1 MMPGLS
7 DGRGRGI
14 IGIEL
19 EEQTAMTSKTATRL
33 GQQLAVALLLVT
45 TGCATVNEIL
55 SRTGV
60 DKPTARVRGARLTGL
75 SLRSVDLAFDIEVT
89 NPLAVAVPL
98 DRLEYSLAG
107 SGQPILSGAADLEG
121 SVPAR
126 GTQLV
131 NLPVRVDCL
140 ALVRTGS
147 GFRPGQ
153 VVDYSAD
160 LTLQVDIPTASP
172 LRIPLRTQGELPIPK
187 APAVEVSSIGWQEL
201 TLSRARGTATL
212 DVTNTN
218 DFLIG
223 LDSFDY
229 ALSIGGVQV
238 ATGTTPSAQTFE
250 AGASGGLTIP
260 IDVRPIDL
268 GTALFD
274 ILRGSRAS
282 YGIEGTFRVGTP
294 FGPLDLPFGGSGE
307 TPMQR

>member
-1 MMPGLS
+1 MTPE
-7 DGRGRGI
+7 R
-14 IGIEL
+14 
-19 EEQTAMTSKTATRL
+19 QTAMTRETAIQL
-33 GQQLAVALLLVT
+33 GRQLALALLLVT
-45 TGCATVNEIL
+45 MGCATVNEIL
-55 SRTGV
+55 SRTGI
-60 DKPTARVRGARLTGL
+60 DTPTARVRGVRLTGL

-89 NPLAVAVPL
+89 NPLGVAVPL
-98 DRLEYSLAG
+98 DRVEYSLAG
-107 SGQPILSGAADLEG
+107 SGQPILSGAANLDG
-121 SVPAR
+121 NVPAR
-126 GTQLV
+126 GTQV
-131 NLPVRVDCL
+131 VDLPVRVDYL

-153 VVDYSAD
+153 VVDYAAD

-172 LRIPLRTQGELPIPK
+172 LRIPLHTEGELPIPN
-187 APAVEVSSIGWQEL
+187 APTVEVSSIGWQEL
-201 TLSRARGTATL
+201 TLSRARGSATL

-223 LDSFDY
+223 LNSFDY
-229 ALSIGGVQV
+229 ALSIGGAQV

-282 YGIEGTFRVGTP
+282 YGVEGTFRVGTP
-294 FGPLDLPFGGSGE
+294 FGPLDFPFGGSGE
-307 TPMQR
+307 TPLQR